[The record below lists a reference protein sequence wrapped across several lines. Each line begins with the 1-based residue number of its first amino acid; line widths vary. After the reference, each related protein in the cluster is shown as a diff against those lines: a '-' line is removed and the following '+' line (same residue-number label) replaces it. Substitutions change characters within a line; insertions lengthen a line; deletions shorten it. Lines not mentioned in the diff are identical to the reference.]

1 MNERRVKGPYGLFL
15 SHHSHN
21 RSVRTLHTHVRRS
34 IRFLFFNVG
43 FMKVMT
49 GTIMKEP
56 IVSLPCH
63 VAPSVTPFHVR
74 QTKEGT

>member
-34 IRFLFFNVG
+34 IRSVPSRAIIF
-43 FMKVMT
+43 
-49 GTIMKEP
+49 P
-56 IVSLPCH
+56 VSL
-63 VAPSVTPFHVR
+63 ASSSR
-74 QTKEGT
+74 NDMKGTDRVGRCE